1 MTNTQPKVSVIVPIY
16 NVEAYIERCAISLF
30 EQTLDDIEYIFVND
44 CTPDNSMMILSE
56 VLSRYPQRKEQVRII
71 NQPKNQGAAKAR
83 EDGIK
88 EARGEYIIHCDSDDW
103 VDKNIYQLLYEKALA
118 DNSDMVICD
127 WYESDGVKHKKID
140 QNLNLDADLLPRVLN
155 RSISGSLCNKLIACY
170 IYHSLNFFPTAH
182 MMEDVAY
189 TVQFVLKCRKI
200 SYLEKPLY
208 YYYNNEKSICKD
220 ISNTACENRC
230 KQACENIDLIIS
242 YLNNNKLDNKYR
254 NEIVVLKNSARVF
267 LWPLFMKHPRS
278 YYKRWLSVYPEI
290 NNVYP
295 FTSGIAMNLRI
306 IFGLSVIGVYPFIYK
321 IIHKKKLI
329 DQYDLE

>member
-242 YLNNNKLDNKYR
+242 YLNNNKLDNKFR
-254 NEIVVLKNSARVF
+254 NEIVVLKNCARVF

>member
-56 VLSRYPQRKEQVRII
+56 VLLRYPQRKEQVRII

-170 IYHSLNFFPTAH
+170 IYHALDFFPTAH

-230 KQACENIDLIIS
+230 KQACENVDLIIS